1 MMQCRAK
8 GRIAQKEDPI
18 LPSAAHS
25 CLFTSMP
32 AHTLTTAQRRI
43 AHVVAAGEAK
53 NVPVFIT
60 DLVRA
65 LGLAGES
72 SVTPTIRMMKQRG
85 FLEIH
90 GGGKQRAYRV
100 LHLTRQGREAI
111 GAGGLPI
118 VGRIAAGLLHEAL
131 AQPEEFLDS
140 GMVLPHQT
148 GDFLLRV
155 TGDSMVGDGIVDGD
169 LVLLRPNEDVRWG
182 EIAAAYVG
190 DAFEATLKHVYV
202 EKSVV
207 RLKASN
213 PAYPELAIPQSEWR
227 GVAGVYRGLIRHV
240 RD

>member
-1 MMQCRAK
+1 
-8 GRIAQKEDPI
+8 
-18 LPSAAHS
+18 
-25 CLFTSMP
+25 MP
-32 AHTLTTAQRRI
+32 ATLTLAQRRI
-43 AHVVAAGEAK
+43 ALVVAAGEAK
-53 NVPVFIT
+53 NTPVFIT
-60 DLVRA
+60 DLVRE

-72 SVTPTIRMMKQRG
+72 SVTPTLRLMKQRG

-118 VGRIAAGLLHEAL
+118 IGRIAAGLLHEAL
-131 AQPEEFLDS
+131 AQPDEFVDS
-140 GMVLPHQT
+140 AMLIPHQA

-155 TGDSMVGDGIVDGD
+155 SGDSMIGDGIMDGD
-169 LVLLRPNEDVRWG
+169 LVLLRPDQELGWG

-190 DAFEATLKHVYV
+190 DAFEATLKHVFV

-213 PAYPELAIPQSEWR
+213 PAYADLVVPHSEWR

>member
-1 MMQCRAK
+1 MTA
-8 GRIAQKEDPI
+8 
-18 LPSAAHS
+18 
-25 CLFTSMP
+25 
-32 AHTLTTAQRRI
+32 TLTPAQRRI
-43 AHVVAAGEAK
+43 ALVVAAGEAK
-53 NVPVFIT
+53 NIPVFIP
-60 DLVRA
+60 DLVRE

-72 SVTPTIRMMKQRG
+72 SVTPTLRIMKQRG
-85 FLEIH
+85 FLVIH

-100 LHLTRQGREAI
+100 LRLTRQGREAI

-131 AQPEEFLDS
+131 AQPDEFIDS
-140 GMVLPHQT
+140 AMLIPHQA

-155 TGDSMVGDGIVDGD
+155 TGDSMVGDGIMEGD
-169 LVLLRPNEDVRWG
+169 LVLLRPGQDVGWG

-190 DAFEATLKHVYV
+190 DAFEATLKHVFI

-213 PAYPELAIPQSEWR
+213 PTYADLVVPQSEWR

>member
-1 MMQCRAK
+1 MT
-8 GRIAQKEDPI
+8 PY
-18 LPSAAHS
+18 
-25 CLFTSMP
+25 
-32 AHTLTTAQRRI
+32 TLTPAQRRI
-43 AHVVAAGEAK
+43 AVVVAAGEAR
-53 NVPVFIT
+53 NVPVFIN
-60 DLVRA
+60 DLIRE

-72 SVTPTIRMMKQRG
+72 SVTPTIRTMQQRG

-100 LHLTRQGREAI
+100 LHLTKQGRAAI
-111 GAGGLPI
+111 GAGGIPV

-131 AQPEEFLDS
+131 AQPEEFLDEN
-140 GMVLPHQT
+140 MILPHQK

-155 TGDSMVGDGIVDGD
+155 SGDSMVGDGIIEGD
-169 LVLLRPNEDVRWG
+169 LVLLRPEAEVGWG

-190 DAFEATLKHVYV
+190 DSYEATLKHVYV

-213 PAYPELAIPQSEWR
+213 PAYADLVIPQSEWR

>member
-1 MMQCRAK
+1 MSRS
-8 GRIAQKEDPI
+8 
-18 LPSAAHS
+18 L
-25 CLFTSMP
+25 TS
-32 AHTLTTAQRRI
+32 AQRRI
-43 AHVVAAGEAK
+43 AVVVAAGEAK
-53 NVPVFIT
+53 NVPVFIPN
-60 DLVRA
+60 LVRE

-72 SVTPTIRMMKQRG
+72 SVTPTLRIMQQHG
-85 FLEIH
+85 FLKIH

-100 LHLTRQGREAI
+100 LHLTRKGREAI

-140 GMVLPHQT
+140 NMMLPHQA

-169 LVLLRPNEDVRWG
+169 LVLLRPNQEVGWG

-190 DAFEATLKHVYV
+190 DAFEATLKHVYA

-213 PAYPELAIPQSEWR
+213 PAYEDIVVPQSEWR

>member
-1 MMQCRAK
+1 MS
-8 GRIAQKEDPI
+8 IP
-18 LPSAAHS
+18 
-25 CLFTSMP
+25 
-32 AHTLTTAQRRI
+32 LTAAQRRI
-43 AHVVAAGEAK
+43 AQVVASGEAK
-53 NVPVFIT
+53 GVPVFIP
-60 DLVRA
+60 DLVRE

-72 SVTPTIRMMKQRG
+72 SVTPTLRIMKQRG
-85 FLEIH
+85 FLQIF
-90 GGGKQRAYRV
+90 GGGRQRAYRV
-100 LHLTRQGREAI
+100 LRLTRQGREAI

-131 AQPEEFLDS
+131 AQPEEFVDS
-140 GMVLPHQT
+140 AMLLPHQA

-155 TGDSMVGDGIVDGD
+155 TGDSMIGDGIVEGD
-169 LVLLRPNEDVRWG
+169 LVLLRPDQEVGWG

-190 DAFEATLKHVYV
+190 DAYEATLKHVFV

-213 PAYPELAIPQSEWR
+213 PAYPDLVVPQSEWR

>member
-1 MMQCRAK
+1 
-8 GRIAQKEDPI
+8 
-18 LPSAAHS
+18 LPSGAHS
-25 CLFTSMP
+25 CLVANMSSP
-32 AHTLTTAQRRI
+32 SYTLTQAQRRI
-43 AHVVAAGEAK
+43 AVVVAAGEAK

-60 DLVRA
+60 DLVRE

-72 SVTPTIRMMKQRG
+72 SVTPTIRMMRQRG

-100 LHLTRQGREAI
+100 LNLTRKGREAI

-140 GMVLPHQT
+140 NMMLPHQG

-155 TGDSMVGDGIVDGD
+155 TGDSMVGDGIVEGD
-169 LVLLRPNEDVRWG
+169 LVLLRPNEEVGWG

-190 DAFEATLKHVYV
+190 DAFEATLKHVYA

-213 PAYPELAIPQSEWR
+213 PAYEDIVVPQSEWR